1 MADTKAKPLFEVE
14 GRPVFRGDLLHCPP
28 HLFSRAGETVRAE
41 FPEYGDGRV
50 VVRSIPSQAVPTV
63 RVSELSWNPHPET
76 LILKA
81 IEDAGFQRPTVRDVE
96 VWQAAQRAAQAAQ
109 GGEHGAQ

>member
-1 MADTKAKPLFEVE
+1 MTEQREPLFEVE

-41 FPEYGDGRV
+41 FREYGNGEV

-63 RVSELSWNPHPET
+63 RVSDLSWSVHPET

-81 IEDAGFQRPTVRDVE
+81 IEDAGFNRPTVRDAE
-96 VWQAAQRAAQAAQ
+96 IWIAAQRAQAQKGQA
-109 GGEHGAQ
+109 